1 MGHANQQRSIK
12 FTDVPDDPSML
23 LLQSRNTTYE
33 YLQIL
38 GFKAASFAE
47 DPDLRAVYDIFVGR
61 YNHIMYEYHDE
72 MGRDVRYP
80 RGFDLRDLLRT
91 YNTDKY
97 GVEPIYGGLWV
108 RFMQDEL
115 GLDGVVFNETGEGKD
130 FKSAPT
136 YTIYNPQIILDQQIQ
151 VIES

>member
-61 YNHIMYEYHDE
+61 YNHILEK
-72 MGRDVRYP
+72 
-80 RGFDLRDLLRT
+80 
-91 YNTDKY
+91 NTAYLKSLINLY
-97 GVEPIYGGLWV
+97 LTRLPIKEAVSKLTNV
-108 RFMQDEL
+108 ASFMTQ
-115 GLDGVVFNETGEGKD
+115 N
-130 FKSAPT
+130 
-136 YTIYNPQIILDQQIQ
+136 
-151 VIES
+151 